1 MLFLIVEVI
10 ILILCLLL
18 SVMFFTLLERK
29 VMASIHRRKGPN
41 VVGYLGLLQALA
53 DGLKLIIKEV
63 IIPSTANKFL
73 FILAPLFTFIL
84 SLIVWV
90 VIPFD
95 YGVNIVNININLI
108 YVLVIL
114 SLNVYG
120 IIVSGWASNSKY
132 AFLGSLRSS
141 AQMISYEISMVFII
155 LTVIL
160 CAQSYNLSLIVQSQ
174 ANIWY
179 FIPLFP
185 VFILFTVCMLAET
198 NRHPFDLPEAESE
211 LVSGYNVEYSSV
223 TFALFFLGEYGYI
236 ILMSALC
243 SILFLGGWLPAI
255 SFLPISNKI
264 WFAMKTVMFM
274 IFFVVVR
281 AILPRYRYDQLM
293 NIGWRVIL
301 PFSLGFFL
309 LTVGLLIY
317 FNLTMVA

>member
-1 MLFLIVEVI
+1 MLY
-10 ILILCLLL
+10 LILEILLIIICML
-18 SVMFFTLLERK
+18 ISVMFFTHLERK

-41 VVGYLGLLQALA
+41 VVGFMGLLQALT
-53 DGLKLIIKEV
+53 DGLKLILKEV
-63 IIPSTANKFL
+63 IIPSSSNKMLFL
-73 FILAPLFTFIL
+73 LAPLFTFVL

-95 YGVNIVNININLI
+95 FGVNIININIGLI
-108 YVLVIL
+108 YVLMIL
-114 SLNVYG
+114 SLNVYS
-120 IIVSGWASNSKY
+120 IIISGWASNSKY

-160 CAQSYNLSLIVQSQ
+160 CARSYNLTTIVKNQID
-174 ANIWY
+174 IWY

-185 VFILFTVCMLAET
+185 IFILFLVCMLAET

-236 ILMSALC
+236 ILQSTLC
-243 SILFLGGWLPAI
+243 TILFLGGWLPI
-255 SFLPISNKI
+255 FSFLPISNKL
-264 WFAMKTVMFM
+264 WFASKIAMFM
-274 IFFVVVR
+274 IFFVIIR

-293 NIGWRVIL
+293 NIGWKTIL
-301 PFSLGFFL
+301 PFSLGYFL
-309 LTVGLLIY
+309 LVLGFYLY
-317 FNLTMVA
+317 FNFLII